1 MKIALTTLVIL
12 FALFVILALLEIARR
27 NIEIARRN
35 NPVSEDGDVKNSLA
49 IVGGLTV
56 LLMIINIAAILIIGI
71 WGWST

>member
-27 NIEIARRN
+27 N
-35 NPVSEDGDVKNSLA
+35 NPVSEDGEVKNSLA

>member
-12 FALFVILALLEIARR
+12 FALFVILVLLEIGRQ
-27 NIEIARRN
+27 NF
-35 NPVSEDGDVKNSLA
+35 PVTEDGDVKNVLA

-56 LLMIINIAAILIIGI
+56 LLMIINVAVILIIGI